1 MHPLAKVVAAA
12 SLPLALL
19 LATSGRGAEV
29 ISPAAAPDATLAAE
43 PAAAAAPD
51 PRTLPHFDI
60 WEYRVLGNSALPGK
74 TIEQAMY
81 PLLGPGKTINDVEAA
96 RQTLERSYRDAGYAT
111 VFVDIPEQQVESGV
125 VRLKVTEGKVDR
137 VRITGTRYFSNGQ
150 IRASLPALQSGT
162 VPNLPKLQA
171 QLAELNAATADR
183 SVIPVLKAGRT
194 PGTVDVNLK
203 VQDALPLHGSV
214 ELNDRYTANT
224 TRLRLGALV
233 SYGNLF
239 QLRHALTLQLQASP
253 QKLSESRAII
263 ASYVLPLPGLK
274 NTSLA
279 LYAVDSKSDVAALG
293 TIAVLGTGQVY
304 GTRIV
309 YAPLRTPQLAQT
321 VTLGLDYKSFLENI
335 RLKNNDS
342 LKTPIHYLNWSA
354 AYALTRN
361 RERSTTV
368 FDVTAN
374 FGVRGL
380 INDSTEFADKRFS
393 GPPNYFYLRGNTQYS
408 RPLSE
413 ALQLYSRLA
422 LQWSTYALVSNEQLA
437 IGGLDTVRGYTE
449 ATELGDYGADATVE
463 LRDAWLSKLLHL
475 APGAA
480 YGFAFLDGGRVVL
493 VDPLALQTTEDLAS
507 TGLGLRINA
516 WHGFSSEL
524 EWAVALR
531 SAAAIRSGDQRAH
544 FNFKWAF

>member
-1 MHPLAKVVAAA
+1 MPLPNKIAALAA
-12 SLPLALL
+12 SLPLALWL
-19 LATSGRGAEV
+19 CAPAKALEAASG
-29 ISPAAAPDATLAAE
+29 
-43 PAAAAAPD
+43 AAAAAPESEPPAAPD
-51 PRTLPHFDI
+51 PATLAHFDI

-74 TIEQAMY
+74 AIEQAMY
-81 PLLGPGKTINDVEAA
+81 PLLGPGKTINDVEEA
-96 RQTLERSYRDAGYAT
+96 RKILERSYRDAGYAT

-137 VRITGTRYFSNGQ
+137 VRITGTRYFSNGR

-162 VPNLPKLQA
+162 VPNLPQLQA
-171 QLAELNAATADR
+171 ELAQLNAATADR

-203 VQDALPLHGSV
+203 VRDSLPLHGSV
-214 ELNDRYTANT
+214 DLNDRYTVNT
-224 TRLRLGALV
+224 TRLRLGAMV

-263 ASYVLPLPGLK
+263 ASYVLPVPGLK

-293 TIAVLGTGQVY
+293 TISVLGTGHVY
-304 GTRIV
+304 GTRLV
-309 YAPLRTPQLAQT
+309 YAPLRTPKFGQT

-335 RLKNNDS
+335 RLKDNSS

-361 RERSTTV
+361 LERSTTV
-368 FDVTAN
+368 FDVSAN

-380 INDSTEFADKRFS
+380 VNDSSEFDDKRFS
-393 GPPNYFYLRGNTQYS
+393 GPPNYFYLRSNTQYS

-413 ALQLYSRLA
+413 QLQLYTRLA
-422 LQWSTYALVSNEQLA
+422 LQWSNYALVSNEQLA
-437 IGGLDTVRGYTE
+437 IGGVDTVRGYTE

-475 APGAA
+475 SPGAA
-480 YGFAFLDGGRVVL
+480 YGFAFADGGRVVL
-493 VDPLALQTTEDLAS
+493 VDPLAGQTTEDLAGA
-507 TGLGLRINA
+507 GLGMRLNG

-531 SAAAIRSGDQRAH
+531 SAAAIASGEQRAH
-544 FNFKWAF
+544 FSFKWVF